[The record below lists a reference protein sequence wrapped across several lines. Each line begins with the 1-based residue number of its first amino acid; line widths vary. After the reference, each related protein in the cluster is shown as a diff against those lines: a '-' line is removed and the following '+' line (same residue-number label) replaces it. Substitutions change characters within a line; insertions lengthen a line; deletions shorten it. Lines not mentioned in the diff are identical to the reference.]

1 MCSCCYFESKYHWK
15 KIILRAAKFVG
26 SKIMLILA
34 INLIYSKFGEI
45 FHSVSRLP
53 GYESVVKGEAHYT
66 GQKVRYFNGTNLGD
80 TKFDK
85 SQTDQKIS
93 TGKIM
98 HCHNCQK
105 YLF

>member
-1 MCSCCYFESKYHWK
+1 MKVNTVRKNYFK
-15 KIILRAAKFVG
+15 G
-26 SKIMLILA
+26 SKICWLKDYVNFG

-66 GQKVRYFNGTNLGD
+66 GQKVRHFNGTNLGG

-85 SQTDQKIS
+85 FQTDQEIS

-98 HCHNCQK
+98 HCHICQK